1 MSNKIQKVGPLPSS
15 AWQGY
20 LKNLG
25 DWVGKRAL
33 ADCRGKVLIDLPNR
47 VSVERYRTP
56 DNEDFLL
63 WRTSIRT
70 ADGIDELDEEW
81 SVSELA
87 ELGALAADGSFSVGA
102 DVFCGEQI
110 TIDNCIFE
118 DEFRVRTTHAFDWE
132 GFLSGVVVSRERI
145 QRSENTRPDTRQSAA
160 LAFVEPAAWR
170 SPSILFDYMVGVWEG
185 RGISIEVS
193 TGISHQLTSRLRL
206 NQRADGTIF
215 INSVLQIDEI
225 GPSRIFEATGK
236 MDRNILLYME
246 AGVQVI
252 LLPGGAYIS
261 SPTRIRKGRPF
272 SIESA
277 FLMRPDCRKRVIRL
291 YDRDCEWI
299 STVFIN
305 ERRVG

>member
-1 MSNKIQKVGPLPSS
+1 MSDKIQNTGPLQPS

-25 DWVGKRAL
+25 DWVGQRAL
-33 ADCRGKVLIDLPNR
+33 ADCRGKVLIDLPTR

-56 DNEDFLL
+56 DDEDFLL

-110 TIDNCIFE
+110 TVDNCIFE

-132 GFLSGVVVSRERI
+132 GFLAGVVVSRERI
-145 QRSENTRPDTRQSAA
+145 QRNESTGTNSRQAAA

-170 SPSILFDYMVGVWEG
+170 SPGVLFDYMVGVWEG

-193 TGISHQLTSRLRL
+193 TGITYQLSSRLKL
-206 NQRADGTIF
+206 HQRADGTVE
-215 INSVLQIDEI
+215 INSVLQIDQM

-236 MDRNILLYME
+236 MDRNILVYME
-246 AGVQVI
+246 AGVQVV
-252 LLPGGAYIS
+252 LLPGGACIS

-277 FLMRPDCRKRVIRL
+277 FLTRPDCRKRVIRL